1 VAAVPGPPH
10 PQGRIVELCSLP
22 SRFEA
27 DVVIAMLA
35 SNGIRA
41 TADYGDGDGWAP
53 HLALYQGARVLVFDD
68 DLDGARALLDSAS
81 PLDDP
86 TNN

>member
-1 VAAVPGPPH
+1 
-10 PQGRIVELCSLP
+10 VELGSFP

-41 TADYGDGDGWAP
+41 IADYGDSDGWAP
-53 HLALYQGARVLVFDD
+53 HLALYQGARVLVLDD
-68 DLDGARALLDSAS
+68 DLESARELLESAA
-81 PLDDP
+81 PRDDP
-86 TNN
+86 TDS